1 MKFVHGSLTELQVL
15 ATASTP
21 SHTGSYGILTLF
33 AGRRADVPFDS
44 RAAGKVPLH
53 YAQATAS
60 VCHASSAVR
69 KTQA

>member
-1 MKFVHGSLTELQVL
+1 MKLHGSLTELQLL
-15 ATASTP
+15 ATAGAP

-53 YAQATAS
+53 YAQAAAS
-60 VCHASSAVR
+60 MRHASSAVR